1 MNDDEFENESNS
13 SASDSGND
21 ISDSNDNSELPGNE
35 EEGSSESEGTSEVDY
50 SELLT
55 DISGTC
61 DNISAQVEVLND
73 NVVIL
78 NENLKFG
85 IGLLF
90 VIVFFLMI
98 KTAYHIIGS
107 ILGLN
112 KA

>member
-1 MNDDEFENESNS
+1 MNDDEFENESYS
-13 SASDSGND
+13 PSSDSGDN
-21 ISDSNDNSELPGNE
+21 IGDSNDNNDLQGNE
-35 EEGSSESEGTSEVDY
+35 EEESSESEGTPEVDY
-50 SELLT
+50 SELLI

-78 NENLKFG
+78 NDNLKFG

-107 ILGLN
+107 VLGLN